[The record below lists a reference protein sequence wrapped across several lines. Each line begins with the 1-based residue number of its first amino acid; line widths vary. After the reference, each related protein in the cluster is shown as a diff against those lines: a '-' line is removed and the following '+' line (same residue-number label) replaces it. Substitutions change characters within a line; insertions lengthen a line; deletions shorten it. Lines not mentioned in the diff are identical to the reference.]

1 MGPTFTIDVPSSP
14 LPSGHTD
21 AHLFFNEVSREE
33 LPATFRI
40 SRPAK
45 FFAGGSPE
53 PESSSSIGTPDDESD
68 NGEEIQSEFKG
79 RNGLGSLD
87 SLEDSL
93 PIKRG
98 LSSHFEGKSKSFTDL
113 SQVNTLK
120 ELQKQESPFNK
131 RRRVL
136 IASKFTRKSAFYS
149 WSNPKSMPLLP
160 LNEDH
165 DDGDDDYYDYN
176 DEEEKVRKV
185 PSASS
190 SSSSSSLAED
200 KKQED
205 DQVEFR
211 QSYAA
216 EMRLRLRSFK
226 SRSFSLAD
234 LQEHDD
240 EEDHDR

>member
-1 MGPTFTIDVPSSP
+1 MEVLVGPTFTIDVPSSP

-93 PIKRG
+93 PIK
-98 LSSHFEGKSKSFTDL
+98 F
-113 SQVNTLK
+113 
-120 ELQKQESPFNK
+120 
-131 RRRVL
+131 
-136 IASKFTRKSAFYS
+136 
-149 WSNPKSMPLLP
+149 
-160 LNEDH
+160 
-165 DDGDDDYYDYN
+165 
-176 DEEEKVRKV
+176 V
-185 PSASS
+185 P
-190 SSSSSSLAED
+190 
-200 KKQED
+200 
-205 DQVEFR
+205 
-211 QSYAA
+211 
-216 EMRLRLRSFK
+216 
-226 SRSFSLAD
+226 FSLLINIFLIRELKIVFNFD
-234 LQEHDD
+234 LILV
-240 EEDHDR
+240 